1 MKWNRTSRQYYNEK
15 YKKTQA
21 VQTIGRDALKT
32 DVNIKAQQE
41 QGPRVNCKDSCS
53 HGLSSMDV
61 CSY

>member
-15 YKKTQA
+15 YKRNQA

-41 QGPRVNCKDSCS
+41 QGSRV
-53 HGLSSMDV
+53 HGAF
-61 CSY
+61 